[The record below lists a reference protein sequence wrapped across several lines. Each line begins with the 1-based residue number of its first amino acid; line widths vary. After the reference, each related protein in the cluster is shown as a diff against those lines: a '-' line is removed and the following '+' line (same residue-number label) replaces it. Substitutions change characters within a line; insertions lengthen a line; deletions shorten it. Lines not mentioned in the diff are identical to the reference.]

1 MRKVIAIV
9 RMCFLQSVIFRP
21 ALSLIAFF
29 LISLPSFSQDSTI
42 ARLQQLP
49 LKYLNQVSSK
59 ADKYYNSITS
69 KTEKTLEKLARW
81 EEKIHTLLQK
91 ASPETAQ
98 RLFGN
103 NQLTFAD
110 VLKKYKET
118 KAAADVYKAQYNEYR
133 DKLTNSIRY
142 LDEQKNKLDKNIV
155 QPVKGTKEK
164 INRLNNQ
171 LDNTEAVEQFIKER
185 KKQLIQQAV
194 QIIGKSK
201 YLQKINKEAYYYVEI
216 LKNYQEIFNDPK
228 KAEELAVKILE
239 KIPAFNE
246 FFQKNSMYSSIFAG
260 GGNSVPTTNYA
271 ALGYQSNAMVARQI
285 QQSGVGGPNS
295 IQSLTQTNANT
306 FNSPLQELKNRFPNL
321 SGTEDMPDFK
331 PNAMKSKTF
340 KQRLQFGTNFQ
351 FGKATNFLPGTADLG
366 LQLAYK
372 LNSKSNIGLGTNY
385 KLGLGTGWDN
395 IKISSEGI
403 GFRSFLD
410 WKLKAN
416 FFVNG
421 GFEYNYYSSFKSLR
435 DLPAFNNSSVS
446 LWKPSTL
453 LGINKKYSVG
463 KMKGNMMVLYDFLG
477 KQRTPQTQS
486 LIFRFGY
493 NF

>member
-1 MRKVIAIV
+1 MRKGIVIIRAH
-9 RMCFLQSVIFRP
+9 FLQSAIFR
-21 ALSLIAFF
+21 AVFFLIAFF
-29 LISLPSFSQDSTI
+29 LLTLSALSQDSTI
-42 ARLQQLP
+42 SNLQKLP
-49 LKYLNQVSSK
+49 SKYLDQVSTK

-103 NQLTFAD
+103 NQLTFTD
-110 VLKKYKET
+110 LLKKYKET
-118 KAAADVYKAQYNEYR
+118 IAAADGYRAQYNEYR

-155 QPVKGTKEK
+155 QPVKDAKEK

-171 LDNTEAVEQFIKER
+171 LDNTEVVEQFIKER

-194 QIIGKSK
+194 QYIGKSK
-201 YLQKINKEAYYYVEI
+201 YLQKINKEIYYYVET
-216 LKNYQEIFNDPK
+216 LKNYQEIFSDPK
-228 KAEELAVKILE
+228 KVEEIAFKLLQ

-246 FFQKNSMYSSIFAG
+246 FFQKNSMFSSIFG
-260 GGNSVPTTNYA
+260 GGNNNVPATNYA

-295 IQSLTQTNANT
+295 IQSLTQTSANS

-321 SGTEDMPDFK
+321 SNTEYMPDFK
-331 PNAMKSKTF
+331 PNEMKTKTL
-340 KQRLQFGTNFQ
+340 KQRLKFGTNLQ
-351 FGKATNFLPGTADLG
+351 FGKASNFLPGTADFG

-372 LNSKSNIGLGTNY
+372 LNKKSNIGLGTSY
-385 KLGLGTGWDN
+385 KIGLGTGWNN

-403 GFRSFLD
+403 SLRSFLD

-416 FFVNG
+416 FFMNG
-421 GFEYNYYSSFKSLR
+421 GFEYNHNSSFRSLR
-435 DLPAFNNSSVS
+435 ELPAFNGTSVS
-446 LWKPSTL
+446 LWKPSAL
-453 LGINKKYSVG
+453 LGISKKYSVG
-463 KMKGNMMVLYDFLG
+463 KVKGNVMLLYDFLG
-477 KQRTPQTQS
+477 KQSMPQTQS
-486 LIFRFGY
+486 FIFRFGY